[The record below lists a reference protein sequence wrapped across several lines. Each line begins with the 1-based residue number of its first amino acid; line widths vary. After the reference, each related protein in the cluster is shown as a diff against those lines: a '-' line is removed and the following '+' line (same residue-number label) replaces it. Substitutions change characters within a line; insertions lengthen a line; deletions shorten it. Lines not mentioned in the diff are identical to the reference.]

1 MDERILEKP
10 AMDDRSY
17 VLQALFDLLEE
28 DGMPYCVVG
37 DTRGMPGRI
46 MSDVDLVVPGDAFA
60 EMPRTLAWFCRTFD
74 LRLVQMIR
82 HEQSAL
88 YFILAWSGESGE
100 LRTLAIDVCS
110 DYRRAGRRLLGAE
123 ELLAQRARAL
133 DEDGAEQGFYVPA
146 PHMQF
151 IYYLLKKVDKL
162 DLKPSHGE
170 YLTELWRG
178 DAYRAGREIARFWQ
192 DPADAELIGRAAE
205 HGEWSGVRAQLPR
218 LRRAMRR
225 VARLTVVDAV
235 GELGRRLGRLRAPTG
250 LVVALLGPDGA
261 GKSSVIERMM
271 EDLAPVFRRVR
282 TMHLRP
288 RLRWWRRGAA
298 EERPATEPHAK
309 PRRGAGASTL
319 KLSLFVLDYAAGYLL
334 RIWPDRCRSTLVAF
348 DRYLHDMLVDP
359 RRYRYGGPPALVRW
373 AARLVP
379 EPDLWFVLDAPA
391 EVLQRRKPE
400 VAGEESERQ
409 RADYLRLARHLR
421 SAEVIDATGAP
432 HLVAAEVEAEILRHL
447 EQRMQDRYA
456 QVRLRENPRGA
467 RVLLFFS
474 RHRVPLLSA
483 AVRVVFNCDIN
494 CRLRAPILLPH
505 PYGVV
510 IHSKTRIGR
519 RVTVMQQATLGGKD
533 LGRDV
538 APVIEDDVYIGAGAR
553 VLGEVRVGR
562 GAMIGAN
569 AVVTRDVPPYCTV
582 VGANRVVRGSV
593 LDVARERGAAAGE
606 AMAPG
611 SRRTA

>member
-1 MDERILEKP
+1 MDDRIVDKHV
-10 AMDDRSY
+10 MDDRSY

-28 DGMPYCVVG
+28 DGIPYCVVG
-37 DTRGMPGRI
+37 DPRGLPEHI
-46 MSDVDLVVPGDAFA
+46 ASDVDLVVPHDAFA
-60 EMPRTLAWFCRTFD
+60 EMPRALAWFCRTFD

-88 YFILAWSGESGE
+88 YFILAWSGETGE

-123 ELLAQRARAL
+123 ELLTQRERAV
-133 DEDGAEQGFYVPA
+133 DESGTEQGYYVPA
-146 PHMQF
+146 PYMQF

-162 DLKPSHGE
+162 ELNSAHGE
-170 YLTELWRG
+170 YLTELWRS
-178 DAYRAGREIARFWQ
+178 DSYRATREIARFWHA
-192 DPADAELIGRAAE
+192 PADAELLERAAG
-205 HGEWSGVRAQLPR
+205 HGEWAAVRAQLPR

-225 VARLTVVDAV
+225 VARLTVVDAT

-282 TMHLRP
+282 SMHLRP
-288 RLRWWRRGAA
+288 RMRWWRRGR
-298 EERPATEPHAK
+298 EDLPVTEPHAQ
-309 PRRGAGASTL
+309 PQRGAGASTL
-319 KLSLFVLDYAAGYLL
+319 KLCLFVLDYAAGYLL

-359 RRYRYGGPPALVRW
+359 RRYRYGGPPALARW
-373 AARLVP
+373 AAHLVP
-379 EPDLWFVLDAPA
+379 QPDLWIVLDAPA
-391 EVLQRRKPE
+391 EVLQGRKPE

-409 RADYLRLARHLR
+409 RADYLRLARRLR

-432 HLVAAEVEAEILRHL
+432 HLVAAEAEAEILRYL
-447 EQRMQDRYA
+447 EQRLQERHA
-456 QVRLRENPRGA
+456 QVRLRDNPRRS

-483 AVRVVFNCDIN
+483 AVGIAFNCDIH

-505 PYGVV
+505 PYGIV

-533 LGRDV
+533 VGRDV
-538 APVIEDDVYIGAGAR
+538 APLIEDDVYIGAGAR

-562 GAMIGAN
+562 GATIGAN

-582 VGANRVVRGSV
+582 VGANRIVRGSV
-593 LDVARERGAAAGE
+593 VDVARERGTAGSE
-606 AMAPG
+606 TLSG
-611 SRRTA
+611 SRRSA

>member
-1 MDERILEKP
+1 MDDRILDKQI
-10 AMDDRSY
+10 MDDRSY

-28 DGMPYCVVG
+28 DGIPYCVVG
-37 DTRGMPGRI
+37 DARRLPERI
-46 MSDVDLVVPGDAFA
+46 ESDVDLVVPRDTFA
-60 EMPRTLAWFCRTFD
+60 EMPRALAWFCRTFD

-123 ELLAQRARAL
+123 ELLAQRGRAL
-133 DEDGAEQGFYVPA
+133 DEDGAEKGFYVPA
-146 PHMQF
+146 PYMQF

-170 YLTELWRG
+170 YLTELWSA
-178 DAYRAGREIARFWQ
+178 DAYRASREIARFWQ
-192 DPADAELIGRAAE
+192 DSADAELLERAAE
-205 HGEWSGVRAQLPR
+205 HGEWAAVRAQLPR

-225 VARLTVVDAV
+225 VARLTVLDAI
-235 GELGRRLGRLRAPTG
+235 GELRRRLGRLRAPTG

-282 TMHLRP
+282 SMHLRP
-288 RLRWWRRGAA
+288 RLRWWRRGAD
-298 EERPATEPHAK
+298 ELPVTEPHAQ
-309 PRRGAGASTL
+309 PQRGAGASTL
-319 KLSLFVLDYAAGYLL
+319 KLCLFVLDYAAGYLL
-334 RIWPDRCRSTLVAF
+334 RIWPDRCGSTLVAF

-359 RRYRYGGPPALVRW
+359 RRYRYGGPPALARW

-379 EPDLWFVLDAPA
+379 EPDLWIVLDAPA

-409 RADYLRLARHLR
+409 RADYLRLARRLR

-432 HLVAAEVEAEILRHL
+432 HLVAAEAEAEILRHL
-447 EQRMQDRYA
+447 EQRLQDRHA
-456 QVRLRENPRGA
+456 QVRLRDNPR
-467 RVLLFFS
+467 RSRLLLFFS

-483 AVRVVFNCDIN
+483 AVGVVFNCDIN
-494 CRLRAPILLPH
+494 CRIRAPILLPH
-505 PYGVV
+505 PYGIV

-533 LGRDV
+533 VGRDV
-538 APVIEDDVYIGAGAR
+538 APAIEDDVYIGAGAR

-562 GAMIGAN
+562 GATIGAN

-582 VGANRVVRGSV
+582 VGANRIVRGSV
-593 LDVARERGAAAGE
+593 LDVARERGAAGGE
-606 AMAPG
+606 ALSG
-611 SRRTA
+611 SRRSA